1 MINRM
6 YLHSYDF
13 FIFFILTILF
23 ILSKKGN
30 SYAIKLLQEIKCL
43 LIPSNPQGNRGKNQN
58 YRSLSKKEDE
68 RI

>member
-1 MINRM
+1 M

-30 SYAIKLLQEIKCL
+30 SYAFKVILLTIL
-43 LIPSNPQGNRGKNQN
+43 FFWGNFRYTDTTK
-58 YRSLSKKEDE
+58 
-68 RI
+68 

>member
-1 MINRM
+1 MGWEYYKGQEHEGDHINRM

-30 SYAIKLLQEIKCL
+30 S
-43 LIPSNPQGNRGKNQN
+43 
-58 YRSLSKKEDE
+58 
-68 RI
+68 